1 MLALRMS
8 LSRAAPLVSVIIVSY
23 NTRELLLQCLDALG
37 KATEVPH
44 EVIVVDNGSRDGS
57 AEAVEQR
64 FPDAFVVRQQNVGFG
79 RGNNAGLQQA
89 GGRFVLLLNSD
100 VLVRPRCV
108 DRLADFL
115 LLHPEVG
122 AVGPRLIRPNGEL
135 DLACKR
141 GFPTPRASFFR
152 VVGLSRVFRHS
163 RFFNAY
169 NLGNLDEREEHEIDS
184 GTGACLLVRRSTID
198 QVGFFDPDFFM
209 YGEDLDLCFR
219 IKEGGWKVVY
229 LPTAQAVHLK
239 GQSTRQATGRML
251 FAFHSAMWTFHSK
264 HYAADLSAFPNGLIW
279 LSIWGRWAVLR
290 ARALVTRDQRVSA

>member
-1 MLALRMS
+1 MSSLRS
-8 LSRAAPLVSVIIVSY
+8 APLISVIIVSY
-23 NTRELLLQCLDALG
+23 NTRELLLQCLDALQT
-37 KATEVPH
+37 ATEVPH
-44 EVIVVDNGSRDGS
+44 EVIVVDNGSLDGS
-57 AEAVEQR
+57 ADAVEQR
-64 FPDAFVVRQQNVGFG
+64 FGDAIVIRQENVGFG

-89 GGRFVLLLNSD
+89 GGRFILLLNSD

-108 DRLADFL
+108 DRLADYL
-115 LLHPEVG
+115 LVHPEVG

-152 VVGLSRVFRHS
+152 VTGLSRAFRHS
-163 RFFNAY
+163 RVFNAY

-239 GQSTRQATGRML
+239 GQSTRQATNRML

-279 LSIWGRWAVLR
+279 ASIWGRWAVLR
-290 ARALVTRDQRVSA
+290 ARAAVTRDQRVSA

>member
-1 MLALRMS
+1 MS
-8 LSRAAPLVSVIIVSY
+8 SPRSAPLVSVIIVSY
-23 NTRELLLQCLDALG
+23 NTRDVLQQCIDAVET
-37 KATEVPH
+37 ATEVPH

-64 FPDAFVVRQQNVGFG
+64 FPDAVVIRQQNVGFG

-108 DRLADFL
+108 DQLADYL
-115 LLHPEVG
+115 LVHPEVG

-152 VVGLSRVFRHS
+152 VVGLSRLFPGS

-169 NLGNLDEREEHEIDS
+169 NLGYLDEREEHEIDA

-219 IKEGGWKVVY
+219 IKEGGWRVVY
-229 LPTAQAVHLK
+229 LPAAQAVHLK
-239 GQSTRQATGRML
+239 GQSTRQATNRML

-264 HYAADLSAFPNGLIW
+264 HYAADLSAFPNGLVW
-279 LSIWGRWAVLR
+279 ASIWGRWAVLR
-290 ARALVTRDQRVSA
+290 ARAAVTRDQRVSA

>member
-1 MLALRMS
+1 
-8 LSRAAPLVSVIIVSY
+8 
-23 NTRELLLQCLDALG
+23 
-37 KATEVPH
+37 
-44 EVIVVDNGSRDGS
+44 VIVVDNGSRDGS
-57 AEAVEQR
+57 ADAVEQR
-64 FPDAFVVRQQNVGFG
+64 FGDAIVVRQQNVGFG

-89 GGRFVLLLNSD
+89 SGRFILLLNSD

-108 DRLADFL
+108 DRLADHL
-115 LLHPEVG
+115 MVHPEVG

-152 VVGLSRVFRHS
+152 VTGLSRVFRHS
-163 RFFNAY
+163 RTFNAY
-169 NLGNLDEREEHEIDS
+169 NLGHLDEREEHEIDA

-219 IKEGGWKVVY
+219 IKEGGWRVVY

-239 GQSTRQATGRML
+239 GQSTRQATNRML

-279 LSIWGRWAVLR
+279 ASIWGRWAVLR
-290 ARALVTRDQRVSA
+290 ARAAVTRDARVSA

>member
-1 MLALRMS
+1 MS
-8 LSRAAPLVSVIIVSY
+8 SSRSAPLVSVIIVSY
-23 NTRELLLQCLDALG
+23 NTRELLLQCLDAVERG
-37 KATEVPH
+37 TEVPH

-57 AEAVEQR
+57 PDAVEQR
-64 FPDAFVVRQQNVGFG
+64 FPDTVVIRQQNVGFG

-100 VLVRPRCV
+100 VLVRPQCV
-108 DRLADFL
+108 DRLADYL
-115 LLHPEVG
+115 LVHPEVG

-152 VVGLSRVFRHS
+152 VIGLSRLFRHS

-169 NLGNLDEREEHEIDS
+169 NLGNLDEREEHEVDA

-219 IKEGGWKVVY
+219 IKDGGWKVVY

-239 GQSTRQATGRML
+239 GQSTRQATNRML

-279 LSIWGRWAVLR
+279 ASIWGRWAVLR
-290 ARALVTRDQRVSA
+290 ARAAVTRDQRVSA